1 MRTKTL
7 WILLVMTLTLALAC
21 GPGEKPVSQT
31 DQGQRQQR
39 STMSTLDTPAATSQ
53 AEVPAAVPAPTPTPA
68 LEAPIATTIVV
79 RPGGIFDNLQSS
91 ATTEQPKP
99 LPQVTAA
106 PAPPQEQEL
115 TTAAPQAMED
125 SGHIEYMLRLLALDH
140 AYEFWFV
147 DLESIAADP
156 ELAPL
161 LQNLVDTWNVWNK
174 DSSEE
179 FGLTLQDAA
188 FAVSLPGQAVFFGGI
203 ADVEGLRETLVS
215 KGYEREEVQG
225 VGYWT
230 NPSGEGSSLMFLAH
244 NVVLVP
250 GTTSFLE
257 DAGCFISDDSCWRD
271 GEWQRYRNEMDSA
284 LDIGSMDDLVSE
296 IRSSLLFHF
305 DGFDSQQYTF
315 AKAGTTGGLTVKAIQ
330 AFPDEDTQNLAEA
343 MADETSRQKFAEFM
357 AYRFAIGS
365 TQDCIDA
372 DLDWSGNPK
381 IIATGVCPAE
391 SIEFGSANYFLSL
404 R

>member
-1 MRTKTL
+1 MKRLIATMA
-7 WILLVMTLTLALAC
+7 IALALLLSAC
-21 GPGEKPVSQT
+21 GGEEPLPRTSTERGPVST
-31 DQGQRQQR
+31 PGSVDALDQG
-39 STMSTLDTPAATSQ
+39 PAQPALTQ
-53 AEVPAAVPAPTPTPA
+53 AEIPGRPQG
-68 LEAPIATTIVV
+68 ATVA
-79 RPGGIFDNLQSS
+79 N
-91 ATTEQPKP
+91 
-99 LPQVTAA
+99 AA
-106 PAPPQEQEL
+106 PDVTSVPEPDV
-115 TTAAPQAMED
+115 TTDTPQAMEESD
-125 SGHIEYMLRLLALDH
+125 HVEYMVRLLALGDVR
-140 AYEFWFV
+140 EFWFV

-188 FAVSLPGQAVFFGGI
+188 FAVSLPGQALFFGGI
-203 ADVEGLRETLVS
+203 ADVEGLRETLVA

-230 NPSGEGSSLMFLAH
+230 NPSGEGSPLMFLAH

-257 DAGCFISDDSCWRD
+257 DAGCFISDDSCWRE

-296 IRSSLLFHF
+296 IRSGLVFHF

-330 AFPDEDTQNLAEA
+330 VFPDEDAQKLAEA
-343 MADETSRQKFAEFM
+343 MADETTRQKLAEFM
-357 AYRFAIGS
+357 AYLFAIGS

-391 SIEFGSANYFLSL
+391 SFEFGTANYFLSL